1 MSLVLPQKG
10 PRTYRYGSKDSRKL
24 RILGFLYSHS
34 EGANQNT
41 IHSLPGFNSQRWDL
55 VKEILQNLIDA
66 GSIMIES
73 HDEIKKGAVLYKITD
88 RGRET
93 VEKLREIQRTGL
105 GSGFDLFGGLD
116 EN

>member
-1 MSLVLPQKG
+1 MSLILPQKG
-10 PRTYRYGSKDSRKL
+10 PRSHRYASKDSRKL

-41 IHSLPGFNSQRWDL
+41 IHSLPGLNSQRWDL
-55 VKEILQNLIDA
+55 VKEILQNLDNA

-73 HDEIKKGAVLYKITD
+73 HDEIKKGAILYKITD
-88 RGRET
+88 KGRET

-105 GSGFDLFGGLD
+105 GSEFDLFGGLD
-116 EN
+116 NN